1 MQINRYVTLC
11 IFQVPFSTLDLRTK
25 NMYKPLVE
33 VTYDLSKEASH
44 HNPPRA
50 WHMEKT

>member
-11 IFQVPFSTLDLRTK
+11 IFHVPFSTLDLRTK